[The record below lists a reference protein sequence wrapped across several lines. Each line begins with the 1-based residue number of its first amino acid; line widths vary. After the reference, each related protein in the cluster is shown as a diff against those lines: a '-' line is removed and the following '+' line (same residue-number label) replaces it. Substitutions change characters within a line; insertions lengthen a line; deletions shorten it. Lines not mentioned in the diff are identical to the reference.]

1 MGDWVEDWKITAN
14 EDLIPD
20 WNSFQ
25 IHVPTILFSGD
36 FSTYTL
42 KYVNKT
48 SHFANNLYFGHNERR
63 FHPEFH
69 SRVKFRS
76 KFTWF
81 RIDISFRIECSIRNE
96 KWNEL
101 DPVWVATQSGFMQ
114 TNLIQSPMI
123 PTETEWV
130 PSGLKLSPDSC
141 KHPPITFIGAV
152 VRVHLAWPLACA
164 SRYIYGFC
172 VHISSFCSLLMHVPN
187 VVCTKM

>member
-25 IHVPTILFSGD
+25 IHVQTTLFSGD

-48 SHFANNLYFGHNERR
+48 YHFANNLYFGHND
-63 FHPEFH
+63 
-69 SRVKFRS
+69 
-76 KFTWF
+76 

-141 KHPPITFIGAV
+141 KHPLITFIGAV
-152 VRVHLAWPLACA
+152 VRVHLAWPLECA

-172 VHISSFCSLLMHVPN
+172 VHIPSFCSLLMHVPN